1 MNWGKGIAIALVAFI
16 TFIVTLVTI
25 IISQK
30 VDLESEDYYA
40 QEINYQEQIDALA
53 EGEIADKF
61 KFKVVDDQLVVS
73 VPETIISDS
82 IQLEFFRPNDK
93 KLDRNFLIEG
103 TKTFTIPLT
112 QFKKGDYK
120 IQVRYV
126 ENTVAIQQA
135 YPITI

>member
-61 KFKVVDDQLVVS
+61 KFKIVDDQLVVS
-73 VPETIISDS
+73 VPEAVVSDS
-82 IQLEFFRPNDK
+82 ILLDFFRPNDK
-93 KLDRNFLIEG
+93 NLDRNFLIEG
-103 TKTFTIPLT
+103 TKTFTIPMSA
-112 QFKKGDYK
+112 FKKGDYK
-120 IQVRYV
+120 IQVRYI